1 MLQSKPAKVFIYVF
15 SAIFCLV
22 TLYPYFVMFVNSFKS
37 LNEIF
42 AIPPTVLPT
51 TWQWQNYVNIWKDIP
66 LFAYVRNSF
75 VVSVCATALCIVCA
89 VPTGYAMARMKFP
102 GKDIFMS
109 TIIVTQMFST
119 VVLMVGIF
127 KLMVLLKL
135 NNSLVGIILLIAAF
149 NQAFASWMLSGT
161 FRSISFELEEA
172 ALIDGCNRMNAMLR
186 VVLPLAMP
194 GIVTAVIFVFISGW
208 NEYTLTLILI
218 SDQMKKSLNTGIK
231 SFFGYTNTEWHY
243 VFAASMLATAPLL
256 AFFQVLEK
264 HLMGG
269 LTAGGVKG

>member
-1 MLQSKPAKVFIYVF
+1 MLKGKTARVVIYVF
-15 SAIFCLV
+15 SAIFCII
-22 TLYPYFVMFVNSFKS
+22 TLYPYFVMLTNSFKT
-37 LNEIF
+37 LNQIF

-51 TWQWQNYVNIWKDIP
+51 EWHWDNYINIWKDIP
-66 LFAYVRNSF
+66 LAHYIRNSF
-75 VVSVCATALCIVCA
+75 VVAVCSTALCIVCA
-89 VPTGYAMARMKFP
+89 VPTGYALARMRFP
-102 GKDIFMS
+102 GKQAVMS

-127 KLMVLLKL
+127 KLMVSLKL
-135 NNSLVGIILLIAAF
+135 TNSLLGIILLIAAF
-149 NQAFASWMLSGT
+149 NQAFASWLLSGT

-172 ALIDGCNRMNAMLR
+172 ALIDGCNRFNSMTRITM
-186 VVLPLAMP
+186 PLAAP
-194 GIVTAVIFVFISGW
+194 GIVTAVIFVFINAW

-218 SDQMKKSLNTGIK
+218 SDQLKKSLNTGIR

-243 VFAASMLATAPLL
+243 VFAASIVATVPLL

>member
-1 MLQSKPAKVFIYVF
+1 MLKGKTARVVIYVF
-15 SAIFCLV
+15 SAIFCII
-22 TLYPYFVMFVNSFKS
+22 TLYPYFVMLTNSFKT
-37 LNEIF
+37 LNQIF

-51 TWQWQNYVNIWKDIP
+51 EWHWDNYINIWKDIP
-66 LFAYVRNSF
+66 LAHYIRNSF
-75 VVSVCATALCIVCA
+75 VVAVCSTALCIVCA
-89 VPTGYAMARMKFP
+89 VPTGYALARMRFP
-102 GKDIFMS
+102 GKQAVMS

-127 KLMVLLKL
+127 KLMVSLKL
-135 NNSLVGIILLIAAF
+135 TNSLFGIILLIAAF
-149 NQAFASWMLSGT
+149 NQAFASWLLSGT

-172 ALIDGCNRMNAMLR
+172 ALIDGCNRFNSMTRITM
-186 VVLPLAMP
+186 PLAAP
-194 GIVTAVIFVFISGW
+194 GIVTAVIFVFINAW

-218 SDQMKKSLNTGIK
+218 SDQLKKSLNTGIR

-243 VFAASMLATAPLL
+243 VFAASILATLPLL
-256 AFFQVLEK
+256 GFFQVLEK

>member
-1 MLQSKPAKVFIYVF
+1 MLKGKTARVVIYVF
-15 SAIFCLV
+15 SAIFCII
-22 TLYPYFVMFVNSFKS
+22 TLYPYFVMLTNSFKT
-37 LNEIF
+37 LNQIF

-51 TWQWQNYVNIWKDIP
+51 EWHWDNYINIWKDIP
-66 LFAYVRNSF
+66 LAHYIRNSF
-75 VVSVCATALCIVCA
+75 VVAVCSTALCIVCA
-89 VPTGYAMARMKFP
+89 VPTGYALARMRFP
-102 GKDIFMS
+102 GKQAVMS

-127 KLMVLLKL
+127 KLMVSLKL
-135 NNSLVGIILLIAAF
+135 TNSLFGIILLIAAF
-149 NQAFASWMLSGT
+149 NQAFASWLLSGT

-172 ALIDGCNRMNAMLR
+172 ALIDGCNRFNSMTRITM
-186 VVLPLAMP
+186 PLAAP
-194 GIVTAVIFVFISGW
+194 GIVTAVIFVFINAW

-218 SDQMKKSLNTGIK
+218 SDQLKKSLNTGIR

-243 VFAASMLATAPLL
+243 VFAASIVATVPLL

>member
-1 MLQSKPAKVFIYVF
+1 MKK
-15 SAIFCLV
+15 
-22 TLYPYFVMFVNSFKS
+22 
-37 LNEIF
+37 
-42 AIPPTVLPT
+42 TVLREYARLIVRCGLNVQKGQRLVISSPVECA
-51 TWQWQNYVNIWKDIP
+51 Y
-66 LFAYVRNSF
+66 FARMCAAEAYEIGCKE
-75 VVSVCATALCIVCA
+75 VVMNWHDD
-89 VPTGYAMARMKFP
+89 AMARMKFP
-102 GKDIFMS
+102 GKGIFMS

-127 KLMVLLKL
+127 KLMVLLGL

-186 VVLPLAMP
+186 VVLPLAAP
-194 GIVTAVIFVFISGW
+194 GIVTAVIFVFINGW

-218 SDQMKKSLNTGIK
+218 SDQLKKSLNTGIR

>member
-1 MLQSKPAKVFIYVF
+1 MLRSKPARVFIYVF
-15 SAIFCLV
+15 SALFCLI
-22 TLYPYFVMFVNSFKS
+22 TLYPYFVMMVNSFKD

-51 TWQWQNYVNIWKDIP
+51 QWHWENYTNIWKDIP
-66 LFAYVRNSF
+66 LAYYFRNSF
-75 VVSVCATALCIVCA
+75 VVAVCSTALCIVCA
-89 VPTGYAMARMKFP
+89 VPTGYALARMRFP
-102 GKDIFMS
+102 GKKFVMS
-109 TIIVTQMFST
+109 VIIVTQMFST

-127 KLMVLLKL
+127 KLMVTLKL
-135 NNSLVGIILLIAAF
+135 TNSLTGIIFLVAAF

-161 FRSISFELEEA
+161 FRSISFEMEEA
-172 ALIDGCNRMNAMLR
+172 ALIDGCNRLQAMTR
-186 VVLPLAMP
+186 VTMPLAAP
-194 GIVTAVIFVFISGW
+194 GIVTAIIFVFLNAW

-218 SDQMKKSLNTGIK
+218 SDQLKKSLNTGIR

-243 VFAASMLATAPLL
+243 VFACSILATLPLL

>member
-1 MLQSKPAKVFIYVF
+1 MLKSKPARVFIYVF
-15 SAIFCLV
+15 SALFCII
-22 TLYPYFVMFVNSFKS
+22 TLYPYFVMLVNSFKS

-51 TWQWQNYVNIWKDIP
+51 QWHWENYVNIWKDIP
-66 LFAYVRNSF
+66 LAYYFRNSF
-75 VVSVCATALCIVCA
+75 VVAVCSTALCIVCA
-89 VPTGYAMARMKFP
+89 VPTGYALARLRFP
-102 GKDIFMS
+102 GKKTVMS
-109 TIIVTQMFST
+109 IIIVTQMFST

-127 KLMVLLKL
+127 KLMVSL
-135 NNSLVGIILLIAAF
+135 NLTNSLFGIILLVAAF

-172 ALIDGCNRMNAMLR
+172 ALIDGCNRFNAMRR
-186 VVLPLAMP
+186 VTMPLAAP
-194 GIVTAVIFVFISGW
+194 GIVTAIIFVFLNAW

-218 SDQMKKSLNTGIK
+218 SDQLKKSLNVGIR

-243 VFAASMLATAPLL
+243 VFAASILATLPLL

>member
-1 MLQSKPAKVFIYVF
+1 MLKGKTARVVIYVF
-15 SAIFCLV
+15 SAIFCII
-22 TLYPYFVMFVNSFKS
+22 TLYPYFVMLTNSFKT
-37 LNEIF
+37 LNQIF

-51 TWQWQNYVNIWKDIP
+51 EWHWDNYINIWKDIP
-66 LFAYVRNSF
+66 LAHYIRNSF
-75 VVSVCATALCIVCA
+75 VVAVCSTALCIVCA
-89 VPTGYAMARMKFP
+89 VPTGYALARMRFP
-102 GKDIFMS
+102 GKQAVMS

-127 KLMVLLKL
+127 KLMVSLKL
-135 NNSLVGIILLIAAF
+135 TNSLLGIILLIAAF
-149 NQAFASWMLSGT
+149 NQAFASWLLSGT

-172 ALIDGCNRMNAMLR
+172 ALIDGCNRFDSMTRITM
-186 VVLPLAMP
+186 PLAAP
-194 GIVTAVIFVFISGW
+194 GIVTAVIFVFINAW

-218 SDQMKKSLNTGIK
+218 SDQLKKSLNTGIR

-243 VFAASMLATAPLL
+243 VFAASIVATVPLL

>member
-1 MLQSKPAKVFIYVF
+1 ML
-15 SAIFCLV
+15 
-22 TLYPYFVMFVNSFKS
+22 TNSFKT
-37 LNEIF
+37 LNQIF

-51 TWQWQNYVNIWKDIP
+51 EWHWDNYINIWKDIP
-66 LFAYVRNSF
+66 LAHYIRNSF
-75 VVSVCATALCIVCA
+75 VVAVCSTTLCIVCA
-89 VPTGYAMARMKFP
+89 VPTGYALARMRFP
-102 GKDIFMS
+102 GKQAVMS

-127 KLMVLLKL
+127 KLMVSLKL
-135 NNSLVGIILLIAAF
+135 TNSLLGIILLIAAF
-149 NQAFASWMLSGT
+149 NQAFASWLLSGT

-172 ALIDGCNRMNAMLR
+172 ALIDGCNRFNSMTRITM
-186 VVLPLAMP
+186 PLAAP

-243 VFAASMLATAPLL
+243 VFASSMLATAPLL